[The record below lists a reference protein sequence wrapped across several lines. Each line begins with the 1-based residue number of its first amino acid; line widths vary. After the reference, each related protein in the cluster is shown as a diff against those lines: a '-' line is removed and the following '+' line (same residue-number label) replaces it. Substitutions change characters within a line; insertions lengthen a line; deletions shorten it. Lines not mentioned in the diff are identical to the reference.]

1 MSSLTHD
8 RYCTEITSRT
18 DAFRA
23 AIRGAD
29 LSTTVPTCPDWDLRA
44 LAHHVGQAHRWVGE
58 IVRTRSAEVI
68 TPDQVPNATPEGD
81 DAAALDAWLAEGAE
95 ATTELLRAAG
105 TEVKVWSWAWEGSTG
120 FWARRMAHETIV
132 HHADA
137 ALTTGTGFEVDPEL
151 AADTIEEWLQI
162 VDFARTAGI
171 DRIAGLTGPGS
182 GTGHSLHLH
191 ATDAPGAEWLVEFG
205 EDGYAWRRAHGKA
218 DVALRAPLTE
228 LMLAFNRRLPVDHD
242 GVEVVGDRA
251 VLDLWLKN
259 TEF

>member
-8 RYCTEITSRT
+8 RYCTEIASRAE
-18 DAFRA
+18 AFRA

-29 LSTTVPTCPDWDLRA
+29 LSTTVPTCPEWDLRA
-44 LAHHVGQAHRWVGE
+44 LAHHIGQVHHWVAE

-68 TPDQVPNATPEGD
+68 PPDRVPNATPADE
-81 DAAALDAWLAEGAE
+81 DAETLDAWLAEGAAAAVE
-95 ATTELLRAAG
+95 ALRDAG
-105 TEVKVWSWAWEGSTG
+105 PEVKVWSWAWEGSTG

-162 VDFARTAGI
+162 VDFVQSSGSERA
-171 DRIAGLTGPGS
+171 AGLTAPGA

-191 ATDAPGAEWLVEFG
+191 ATDAPGAEWLVGFG
-205 EDGYAWRRAHGKA
+205 EDGYSWRRAHGKA
-218 DVALRAPLTE
+218 DVTLRAPLTE
-228 LMLAFNRRLPVDHD
+228 LLLVFNRRLPVDHD
-242 GVEVVGDRA
+242 GVEVIGDRE